1 MMSMNEQL
9 ARNFNQDRLIA
20 RLTEL
25 YGILALALA
34 CVGLYGVTAYSVARR
49 TGEIGIRMAL
59 GANRGNV
66 LGLVLRGALLQL
78 GIGLVI
84 GIPVA
89 LAGGRLLASQLYGVK
104 SHDPLILG
112 LASSVLA
119 ACALC
124 AGFVPARR
132 AASIDPMQ
140 ALRTE

>member
-1 MMSMNEQL
+1 
-9 ARNFNQDRLIA
+9 
-20 RLTEL
+20 
-25 YGILALALA
+25 
-34 CVGLYGVTAYSVARR
+34 
-49 TGEIGIRMAL
+49 MAL

-89 LAGGRLLASQLYGVK
+89 LAGGRLLTSQLYGVK

-119 ACALC
+119 ACAFC